1 LLDVSNRFERI
12 AAKIKNVFG
21 RNETESL
28 AAENQPLV
36 FAGFFY
42 GKHLQSSWLDKP
54 LQAVAKRFVKSAER

>member
-1 LLDVSNRFERI
+1 MYRTALSGV

-42 GKHLQSSWLDKP
+42 GKHLQDSWLDKP
-54 LQAVAKRFVKSAER
+54 LQTVAKRLVKSAER